1 MIFIA
6 FFLFIALIALALNMM
21 NSSNLQQIEE
31 HLKSQNC
38 NSIIYSKG
46 SYKALCSDK
55 ILEISNSFTV
65 DLEKNSKEYK
75 YSDIK
80 NIDIKKFDIV
90 LNENQK
96 IAFKTQEEIDSF
108 YKELKDKIKK

>member
-6 FFLFIALIALALNMM
+6 FFLFIALIAVSLNMM
-21 NSSNLQQIEE
+21 NSSNLEQIQE

-38 NSIIYSKG
+38 NSILYSKG

-55 ILEISNSFTV
+55 VLEISNSFTI

-80 NIDIKKFDIV
+80 NLSVENLDIVINDNQKLQFKKKDEVYKFYEALKKQIKK
-90 LNENQK
+90 
-96 IAFKTQEEIDSF
+96 
-108 YKELKDKIKK
+108 